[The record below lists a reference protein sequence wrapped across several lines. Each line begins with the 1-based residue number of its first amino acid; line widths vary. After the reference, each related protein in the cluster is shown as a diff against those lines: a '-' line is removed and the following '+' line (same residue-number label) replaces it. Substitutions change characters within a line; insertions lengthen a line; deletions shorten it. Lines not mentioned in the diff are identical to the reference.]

1 MCSPLDTPRETYI
14 RDILHGLFSEKNWRK
29 LFFQQWHL
37 KAFPKE
43 RVGNIKT
50 GKKIFFK
57 SQSRRRI
64 HYDDPNKIGI
74 SIYPSQ
80 HSGQICTEANKV
92 CIQEDPYLN
101 KTELP
106 IIAEDN
112 NPATLPNEKWK
123 SVLTLCASGGAIAPP
138 GRNFFMRFGQ
148 SE

>member
-1 MCSPLDTPRETYI
+1 MT
-14 RDILHGLFSEKNWRK
+14 
-29 LFFQQWHL
+29 L
-37 KAFPKE
+37 KKTFPKE

-92 CIQEDPYLN
+92 WIQKDPYLN

-112 NPATLPNEKWK
+112 NPATLPNEK
-123 SVLTLCASGGAIAPP
+123 
-138 GRNFFMRFGQ
+138 
-148 SE
+148 